1 MLRIII
7 GELQHNGEPAPATV
21 EATTGAA
28 AVASVAATATAAA
41 AAAAAACCT
50 HFSLPALLAAS
61 LFLLH

>member
-41 AAAAAACCT
+41 AACCT
-50 HFSLPALLAAS
+50 HFSLPAPLPAS

>member
-7 GELQHNGEPAPATV
+7 GELQHNGEPAPPTV

-41 AAAAAACCT
+41 AAACCT
-50 HFSLPALLAAS
+50 HFSLPAPLPAS

>member
-41 AAAAAACCT
+41 AAAAACCT
-50 HFSLPALLAAS
+50 HFSLPAPLPAS